1 MAKLARACALDCGS
15 IQSKAARNLLP
26 KCVGRSSG
34 EADRKLPLLL
44 KITGEPAAEVIFF
57 LREGEEGGRQG
68 DHPHM
73 KFKLWGY

>member
-26 KCVGRSSG
+26 KCVSRGERSG
-34 EADRKLPLLL
+34 PETAALLL
-44 KITGEPAAEVIFF
+44 KITGGEPAAEVIFF

-68 DHPHM
+68 DHP
-73 KFKLWGY
+73 